1 MSRYTVGGC
10 GSRYLTDENRSS
22 GVPECDLECAAVAP
36 LSHFDDILPSARHGR
51 TSRRRPAAATSSASA
66 SAAGRWLR
74 ARRGGRVSS
83 HGSHARSDGVTLC
96 MHGSWK
102 RFGMVRRA
110 AQQCTHVSRMCVGLW
125 RVEVRAAWVW
135 SALPERGHSLGG
147 SVRTFSQVRISRAAH
162 PLNRFEYIGA
172 AARPESSARS
182 QPPPPSRSR
191 GIRLDVTALG
201 LIPYIFNVF
210 FVHCYSYFI
219 QPW

>member
-1 MSRYTVGGC
+1 MLCSPWPFEQGC
-10 GSRYLTDENRSS
+10 VLDVCVRS
-22 GVPECDLECAAVAP
+22 V
-36 LSHFDDILPSARHGR
+36 
-51 TSRRRPAAATSSASA
+51 
-66 SAAGRWLR
+66 
-74 ARRGGRVSS
+74 
-83 HGSHARSDGVTLC
+83 
-96 MHGSWK
+96 
-102 RFGMVRRA
+102 FGMVRRA

-191 GIRLDVTALG
+191 GIRLDVG
-201 LIPYIFNVF
+201 LVTFNGTISMILDGVYPSGLEGF
-210 FVHCYSYFI
+210 SASWECRS
-219 QPW
+219 